1 MDSLHLPAF
10 QYQRPG
16 TLREALELLSI
27 SKGPA
32 FPLAGGTDLLV
43 QLRSRPFAPECLF
56 VDLGN
61 LTELRGVQ
69 LENNN
74 LQIGALATHA
84 QLAASPLIQAEAP
97 LLAWA
102 CARVGTPQ
110 TRTRGTL
117 GGNVVH
123 ASPAA
128 DTIPPLLVHEAILV
142 ICSPQAKRRSALDR
156 FLLGPYRT
164 TKRDDEVL
172 VAFSLPRLTN
182 QPPAGCY
189 RYGYQRL
196 IRRQA
201 VGIARIIVAAALRL
215 QGHTISEARLAC
227 GAVTPVACRLGG
239 VEEWLRGKEAILP
252 VFQEAGERASREA
265 FARIGPRWSTPYKQ
279 PVLASL
285 VRRALQQAGDS

>member
-1 MDSLHLPAF
+1 M
-10 QYQRPG
+10 
-16 TLREALELLSI
+16 
-27 SKGPA
+27 
-32 FPLAGGTDLLV
+32 V
-43 QLRSRPFAPECLF
+43 QLRSRPFAPESLL

-61 LTELRGVQ
+61 LAELRGVQ
-69 LENNN
+69 LDSNG

-84 QLAASPLIQAEAP
+84 QLATAPLIQAEAP

-110 TRTRGTL
+110 TRARGTL

-182 QPPAGCY
+182 Y

-201 VGIARIIVAAALRL
+201 VGIARIIVAVALRL
-215 QGHTISEARLAC
+215 EGRSISEARLAC

-239 VEEWLRGKEAILP
+239 VEEWLRGKDATFS

-265 FARIGPRWSTPYKQ
+265 FARNGPRWSTPYKQ

>member
-1 MDSLHLPAF
+1 MHLPAF
-10 QYQRPG
+10 QYQKPE
-16 TLREALELLSI
+16 TLREALALLST
-27 SKGPA
+27 SKGPV
-32 FPLAGGTDLLV
+32 FPLAGGTDLVV
-43 QLRSRPFAPECLF
+43 QLRSRPFAPDSLL

-69 LENNN
+69 LDNNG

-84 QLAASPLIQAEAP
+84 QLATAPLILAEAP

-110 TRTRGTL
+110 TRARGTL

-142 ICSPQAKRRSALDR
+142 ICSPQAKRRSSLDR

-164 TKRDDEVL
+164 TKRTDEVL

-182 QPPAGCY
+182 F

-201 VGIARIIVAAALRL
+201 VGIARIIVAVALRFE
-215 QGHTISEARLAC
+215 GRIICEARLAC

-239 VEEWLRGKEAILP
+239 VEGWLRGKDANLS

-265 FARIGPRWSTPYKQ
+265 IARSGPRWSTPYKQ
-279 PVLASL
+279 PALASL
-285 VRRALQQAGDS
+285 VRRALRQAGDI

>member
-1 MDSLHLPAF
+1 MHLPAF
-10 QYQRPG
+10 QYQKPD
-16 TLREALELLSI
+16 TLREALALLSTW
-27 SKGPA
+27 KGPV
-32 FPLAGGTDLLV
+32 FPLAGGTDLVV
-43 QLRSRPFAPECLF
+43 QLRSQTFASECLARDSEF
-56 VDLGN
+56 LLVDLGS
-61 LTELRGVQ
+61 LAELRGVQ
-69 LENNN
+69 LESNG

-84 QLAASPLIQAEAP
+84 QLAKAPLILAEAP

-128 DTIPPLLVHEAILV
+128 DAIPPLLVHEAILV
-142 ICSPQAKRRSALDR
+142 ICSPQAKRRIALDR

-164 TKRDDEVL
+164 AKRNDEVL
-172 VAFSLPRLTN
+172 VAFSLSRLT
-182 QPPAGCY
+182 GF
-189 RYGYQRL
+189 RFGYQRL

-215 QGHTISEARLAC
+215 QGRTICEARLAC
-227 GAVTPVACRLGG
+227 GAVTPVACRLAGL
-239 VEEWLRGKEAILP
+239 EEWLRGKEATLA
-252 VFQEAGERASREA
+252 VCQEAGERAGREA
-265 FARIGPRWSTPYKQ
+265 IARSGPRWSTPYKQ

-285 VRRALQQAGDS
+285 VRRALQQAMDS